1 MVYVVAATVFALIAL
16 VCVLIAARQR
26 DILAK
31 TLDELDRLR
40 EERQVIIDFLHR
52 SADDIGSGANREKIY
67 KRTVRATALSCGAMS
82 ACVYE
87 KTADGKLVAKAC
99 EGLFPPQTKKI
110 GRRKNGE
117 LRAKYI
123 EDALMAETIEPN
135 EGILGEVAASGRGV
149 LIKDALK
156 DPRIIKHDDESLKIR
171 SFMAVPLIFRGQL
184 SGVLAVA
191 NPISGR
197 AFTDTE
203 FSLAK
208 SLGEQCALALQ
219 NAEAVSA
226 LLMRNKLEFD
236 LRLASSIQRYLLPE
250 NLPQTESLEFAVK
263 YLPQQLI
270 GGDFYDFFKLPHGK
284 IGVVIGDVS
293 GKGIPAAILMA
304 LCQTKLR
311 YIAMSGK
318 SPAQTLCLLNSEMV
332 HAMRS
337 DMFIT
342 IIYLVIDPKSGE
354 ARFARAGH
362 EPPLLAR
369 ADSDEAA
376 QPLKSSGMA
385 LGMVSEELFD
395 EVMEDASFKMNSGDV
410 LVLYTD
416 GLTEAAN
423 PEGGEFTAKKLAQ
436 TISTLCSR
444 NANDLNDEIIKS
456 VEAFMGPG
464 NKYGDDLTL
473 LTVKK
478 I

>member
-1 MVYVVAATVFALIAL
+1 MAYVVVATVLALIAL
-16 VCVLIAARQR
+16 VCVLIAAKQR

-99 EGLFPPQTKKI
+99 EGLFPPQTKRI

-123 EDALMAETIEPN
+123 ENALMAETIEPN
-135 EGILGEVAASGRGV
+135 EGILGEVAASGRSV

-436 TISTLCSR
+436 TISTLRSR

>member
-1 MVYVVAATVFALIAL
+1 MAYVVVATVLALIAL
-16 VCVLIAARQR
+16 VCVLIAAKQR

-110 GRRKNGE
+110 GRRKSGE

-171 SFMAVPLIFRGQL
+171 SFMVVPLIFRGQL

-436 TISTLCSR
+436 TISTLRSR

>member
-16 VCVLIAARQR
+16 VCVLIAAKQR
-26 DILAK
+26 EILAK

-99 EGLFPPQTKKI
+99 EGLFPPQAKKI

-123 EDALMAETIEPN
+123 EDALIAETIEPN

-171 SFMAVPLIFRGQL
+171 SFMVVPLIFRGQL

-197 AFTDTE
+197 VFTDTE

-250 NLPQTESLEFAVK
+250 NLPQTDSLEFAVK

-354 ARFARAGH
+354 AKFARAGH

-436 TISTLCSR
+436 TISTLRSR

-456 VEAFMGPG
+456 VESFMGPG

>member
-1 MVYVVAATVFALIAL
+1 MAYVVVATVLALIAL
-16 VCVLIAARQR
+16 VCVLIAAKQR

-52 SADDIGSGANREKIY
+52 SADDIGSGSNREKIY

-342 IIYLVIDPKSGE
+342 IIYLIIDPESGE
-354 ARFARAGH
+354 AKFARAGH

-376 QPLKSSGMA
+376 QPFKSSGMA

-436 TISTLCSR
+436 TISTLRSR

>member
-16 VCVLIAARQR
+16 VCVLIAAKQR

-123 EDALMAETIEPN
+123 EDALIAETIEPN
-135 EGILGEVAASGRGV
+135 EGILGEVAASGRSV

-171 SFMAVPLIFRGQL
+171 SFMVVPLIFRGQL

-250 NLPQTESLEFAVK
+250 NLPQTDSLEFAVK
-263 YLPQQLI
+263 SLPQQLI

-354 ARFARAGH
+354 AKFARAGH

-416 GLTEAAN
+416 GLTEAVN

-436 TISTLCSR
+436 TISTLRSR

-456 VEAFMGPG
+456 VESFMGPG

>member
-1 MVYVVAATVFALIAL
+1 MAYVVATVLALIAL
-16 VCVLIAARQR
+16 VCVLIAAKQR

-123 EDALMAETIEPN
+123 EDALIAETIEPN

-436 TISTLCSR
+436 TISTLRSR

>member
-16 VCVLIAARQR
+16 VCVLIAAKQR

-99 EGLFPPQTKKI
+99 EGLFPPQTKRI

-123 EDALMAETIEPN
+123 EDALIAETIEPN

-171 SFMAVPLIFRGQL
+171 SFMVVPLIFRGQL

-250 NLPQTESLEFAVK
+250 NLPQTDSLEFAVK

-354 ARFARAGH
+354 AKFARAGH
-362 EPPLLAR
+362 VPPLLAR

-436 TISTLCSR
+436 TISTLRSR

-456 VEAFMGPG
+456 VESFMGPG

>member
-16 VCVLIAARQR
+16 VCVLIAAKQR
-26 DILAK
+26 EILAK

-67 KRTVRATALSCGAMS
+67 KRTVRATTLSCGAMS

-123 EDALMAETIEPN
+123 EDALIAETIEPN

-171 SFMAVPLIFRGQL
+171 SFMVVPLIFRGQL

-250 NLPQTESLEFAVK
+250 NLPQTDSLEFAVK

-342 IIYLVIDPKSGE
+342 IIYLVIDPESGE
-354 ARFARAGH
+354 AKFARAGH

-436 TISTLCSR
+436 TISTLRSR

-456 VEAFMGPG
+456 VESFMGPG

>member
-1 MVYVVAATVFALIAL
+1 MAYVVVATVLALIAL
-16 VCVLIAARQR
+16 VCVLIAAKQR

-436 TISTLCSR
+436 TISTLRSR

>member
-1 MVYVVAATVFALIAL
+1 MAYVVVATVLALIAL
-16 VCVLIAARQR
+16 VCVLIAAKQR

-250 NLPQTESLEFAVK
+250 NLPQTDSLEFAVK

-342 IIYLVIDPKSGE
+342 IIYLIIDPESGE
-354 ARFARAGH
+354 AKFARAGH

-436 TISTLCSR
+436 TISTLRSR

>member
-16 VCVLIAARQR
+16 VCVLIAAKQR

-99 EGLFPPQTKKI
+99 EGLFPPQTKRI

-123 EDALMAETIEPN
+123 ENALMAETIEPN
-135 EGILGEVAASGRGV
+135 EGILGEVAASGRSV

-171 SFMAVPLIFRGQL
+171 SFMVVPLIFRGQL

-250 NLPQTESLEFAVK
+250 NLPQTDSLEFAVK

-342 IIYLVIDPKSGE
+342 IIYLVIDPESGE
-354 ARFARAGH
+354 AKFARAGH

-436 TISTLCSR
+436 TISTLRSR

-456 VEAFMGPG
+456 VESFMGPG

-473 LTVKK
+473 LTIKK

>member
-16 VCVLIAARQR
+16 VYVLIAAKQR

-99 EGLFPPQTKKI
+99 EGLFPPQTKRI

-123 EDALMAETIEPN
+123 ENALMAETIEPN
-135 EGILGEVAASGRGV
+135 EGILGEVAASGRSV

-171 SFMAVPLIFRGQL
+171 SFMVVPLIFRGQL

-250 NLPQTESLEFAVK
+250 NLPQTDSLEFAVK

-436 TISTLCSR
+436 TISTLRSR

-456 VEAFMGPG
+456 VESFMGPG

>member
-16 VCVLIAARQR
+16 VCVLIAAKQR
-26 DILAK
+26 EILAK

-99 EGLFPPQTKKI
+99 EGLFPPQAKKI

-123 EDALMAETIEPN
+123 EDALIAETIEPN

-171 SFMAVPLIFRGQL
+171 SFMVVPLIFRGQL

-250 NLPQTESLEFAVK
+250 NLPQTDSLEFAVK

-354 ARFARAGH
+354 AKFARAGH

-436 TISTLCSR
+436 TISTLRSR

-456 VEAFMGPG
+456 VESFMGPG

>member
-1 MVYVVAATVFALIAL
+1 M
-16 VCVLIAARQR
+16 QK
-26 DILAK
+26 K
-31 TLDELDRLR
+31 T
-40 EERQVIIDFLHR
+40 
-52 SADDIGSGANREKIY
+52 
-67 KRTVRATALSCGAMS
+67 
-82 ACVYE
+82 
-87 KTADGKLVAKAC
+87 
-99 EGLFPPQTKKI
+99 
-110 GRRKNGE
+110 
-117 LRAKYI
+117 YI
-123 EDALMAETIEPN
+123 EDALIAETIEPN

-436 TISTLCSR
+436 TISTLRSR

-464 NKYGDDLTL
+464 NKYRSEERRVG
-473 LTVKK
+473 KECRSRWSPYH
-478 I
+478 

>member
-1 MVYVVAATVFALIAL
+1 MAYVVVATVLALIAL
-16 VCVLIAARQR
+16 VCVLIAAKQR

-99 EGLFPPQTKKI
+99 EGLFPPQTKRI

-436 TISTLCSR
+436 TISTLRSR

>member
-16 VCVLIAARQR
+16 VCVLIAAKQR
-26 DILAK
+26 EILAK

-99 EGLFPPQTKKI
+99 EGLFPPQTKRI

-123 EDALMAETIEPN
+123 EDALIAETIEPN
-135 EGILGEVAASGRGV
+135 EGILGEVAASGRSV

-171 SFMAVPLIFRGQL
+171 SFMVVPLIFRGQL

-250 NLPQTESLEFAVK
+250 NLPQTDSLEFAVK

-342 IIYLVIDPKSGE
+342 IIYLVIDPESGE
-354 ARFARAGH
+354 AKFARAGH

-369 ADSDEAA
+369 ADSGEAA

-436 TISTLCSR
+436 TISTLRSR

-456 VEAFMGPG
+456 VESFMGPG

>member
-1 MVYVVAATVFALIAL
+1 MAYVVVATVLALIAL
-16 VCVLIAARQR
+16 VCVLIAAKQR

-52 SADDIGSGANREKIY
+52 SADDIGSGSNREKIY

-135 EGILGEVAASGRGV
+135 EEILGEVAASGRGV

-436 TISTLCSR
+436 TISTLRSR

>member
-16 VCVLIAARQR
+16 VCVLIAAKQR

-110 GRRKNGE
+110 GRRKNDE

-171 SFMAVPLIFRGQL
+171 SFMVVPLIFRGQL

-250 NLPQTESLEFAVK
+250 NLPQTDSLEFAVK

-342 IIYLVIDPKSGE
+342 IIYLIIDPESGE
-354 ARFARAGH
+354 AKFARAGH

-456 VEAFMGPG
+456 VESFMGPG

>member
-1 MVYVVAATVFALIAL
+1 MAYVVVATVLALIAL
-16 VCVLIAARQR
+16 VCVLIAAKQR

-171 SFMAVPLIFRGQL
+171 SFMVVPLIFRGQL

-250 NLPQTESLEFAVK
+250 NLPQTDSLEFAVK

-436 TISTLCSR
+436 TISTLRSR

-473 LTVKK
+473 LTVKR

>member
-1 MVYVVAATVFALIAL
+1 MAYVVVATVLALIAL
-16 VCVLIAARQR
+16 VCVLIAAKQR

-123 EDALMAETIEPN
+123 EDALMVETIEPN

-436 TISTLCSR
+436 TISTLRSR

>member
-16 VCVLIAARQR
+16 VRVLIAAKQR

-123 EDALMAETIEPN
+123 EDALIAETIEPN
-135 EGILGEVAASGRGV
+135 EGILGEVAASGRSV

-171 SFMAVPLIFRGQL
+171 SFMVVPLIFRGQL

-250 NLPQTESLEFAVK
+250 NLPQTDSLEFAVK

-342 IIYLVIDPKSGE
+342 IIYLVIDPESGE
-354 ARFARAGH
+354 AKFARAGH

-436 TISTLCSR
+436 TISTLRSR

-456 VEAFMGPG
+456 VESFMGPG

>member
-1 MVYVVAATVFALIAL
+1 MAYVVVATVLALIAL
-16 VCVLIAARQR
+16 VCVLIAAKQR

-456 VEAFMGPG
+456 VEAFMVPG

>member
-16 VCVLIAARQR
+16 VCVLIAAKQR
-26 DILAK
+26 EILAK

-123 EDALMAETIEPN
+123 EDALIAETIEPN

-171 SFMAVPLIFRGQL
+171 SFMVVPLIFRGQL

-250 NLPQTESLEFAVK
+250 NLPQTDSLEFAVK

-354 ARFARAGH
+354 AKFARAGH

-436 TISTLCSR
+436 TISTLRSR

-456 VEAFMGPG
+456 VESFMGPG

>member
-1 MVYVVAATVFALIAL
+1 
-16 VCVLIAARQR
+16 
-26 DILAK
+26 
-31 TLDELDRLR
+31 
-40 EERQVIIDFLHR
+40 
-52 SADDIGSGANREKIY
+52 
-67 KRTVRATALSCGAMS
+67 MS

-99 EGLFPPQTKKI
+99 EGLFPPQTKRI

-123 EDALMAETIEPN
+123 ENALMAETIEPN
-135 EGILGEVAASGRGV
+135 EGIMGEVAASGRSV

-156 DPRIIKHDDESLKIR
+156 DPRIINHDDDSLKIR
-171 SFMAVPLIFRGQL
+171 RFLVVPLIFRGQL
-184 SGVLAVA
+184 CGVLAVA

-250 NLPQTESLEFAVK
+250 NLPQTASLEFAVK

-354 ARFARAGH
+354 AKFARAGH

-385 LGMVSEELFD
+385 LGMVSEEIFD

-436 TISTLCSR
+436 TISTLRSR

-456 VEAFMGPG
+456 VESFMGPG

>member
-1 MVYVVAATVFALIAL
+1 MAYVVVATVLALIAL
-16 VCVLIAARQR
+16 VCVLIAAKQR

-52 SADDIGSGANREKIY
+52 SADDIGSGTNREKIY

-110 GRRKNGE
+110 GRRKSGE

-436 TISTLCSR
+436 TISTLRSR

>member
-1 MVYVVAATVFALIAL
+1 MAYVVVATVLALIAL
-16 VCVLIAARQR
+16 VCVLIAAKQR

-52 SADDIGSGANREKIY
+52 SADDIGSGSNREKIY

-171 SFMAVPLIFRGQL
+171 SFMVVPLIFRGQL

-250 NLPQTESLEFAVK
+250 NLPQTDSLEFAVK

>member
-1 MVYVVAATVFALIAL
+1 MAYVVVATVLALIAL
-16 VCVLIAARQR
+16 VCVLIAAKQR

-250 NLPQTESLEFAVK
+250 NLPQTDSLEFAVK

-311 YIAMSGK
+311 YIAISGK

-436 TISTLCSR
+436 TISTLRSR

>member
-1 MVYVVAATVFALIAL
+1 MAYVVVATVLALIAL
-16 VCVLIAARQR
+16 VCVLIAAKQR

-123 EDALMAETIEPN
+123 EDALIAETIEPN

-436 TISTLCSR
+436 TISTLRSR

>member
-16 VCVLIAARQR
+16 VCVLIAAKQR

-99 EGLFPPQTKKI
+99 EGLFPPQTKRI

-123 EDALMAETIEPN
+123 EDALIAETIEPN

-171 SFMAVPLIFRGQL
+171 SFMVVPLIFRGQL

-250 NLPQTESLEFAVK
+250 NLPQTDSLEFAVK

-436 TISTLCSR
+436 TISTLRSR

-456 VEAFMGPG
+456 VESFMGPG

>member
-1 MVYVVAATVFALIAL
+1 MAYVVVATVLALIAL
-16 VCVLIAARQR
+16 VCVLIAAKQR

>member
-1 MVYVVAATVFALIAL
+1 MAYVVVATVLALIAL
-16 VCVLIAARQR
+16 VCVLIAAKQR

-250 NLPQTESLEFAVK
+250 NLPQTENLEFAVK

-369 ADSDEAA
+369 ADSDEAS

-436 TISTLCSR
+436 TISTLRSR

>member
-16 VCVLIAARQR
+16 VCVLIAAKQR

-171 SFMAVPLIFRGQL
+171 SFMVVPLIFRGQL

-250 NLPQTESLEFAVK
+250 NLPQTDSLEFAVK

-354 ARFARAGH
+354 AKFARAGH

-456 VEAFMGPG
+456 VESFMGPG

>member
-16 VCVLIAARQR
+16 VCVLIAAKQR
-26 DILAK
+26 EILAK

-123 EDALMAETIEPN
+123 EDALIAETIEPN

-171 SFMAVPLIFRGQL
+171 SFMVVPLIFRGQL

-250 NLPQTESLEFAVK
+250 NLPQTDSLEFAVK

-342 IIYLVIDPKSGE
+342 IIYLIIDPKSGE

-369 ADSDEAA
+369 ADSGEAA

-436 TISTLCSR
+436 TISTLRSR

-456 VEAFMGPG
+456 VESFMGPG

>member
-1 MVYVVAATVFALIAL
+1 MAYVVVATVLALIAL
-16 VCVLIAARQR
+16 VCVLIAAKQR

-99 EGLFPPQTKKI
+99 EGLFPPQAKKI

-385 LGMVSEELFD
+385 LGMVSEELLD

-436 TISTLCSR
+436 TISTLRSR

>member
-1 MVYVVAATVFALIAL
+1 MAYVVVATILALIAL
-16 VCVLIAARQR
+16 VCVLIAAKQR

-110 GRRKNGE
+110 GRRKSGE

-416 GLTEAAN
+416 GLTEVAN

-436 TISTLCSR
+436 TISTLRSR

>member
-1 MVYVVAATVFALIAL
+1 MAYVVVATVLALIAL
-16 VCVLIAARQR
+16 VCVLIAAKQR

-99 EGLFPPQTKKI
+99 EGLFPPRTKKI

-436 TISTLCSR
+436 TISTLRSR

>member
-16 VCVLIAARQR
+16 VCVLIAAKQR

-99 EGLFPPQTKKI
+99 EGLFPPQTKRI

-123 EDALMAETIEPN
+123 EDALIAETIEPN

-171 SFMAVPLIFRGQL
+171 SFMVVPLIFRGQL

-250 NLPQTESLEFAVK
+250 NLPQTDSLEFAVK

-416 GLTEAAN
+416 RLTEAAN

-436 TISTLCSR
+436 TISTLRSR

-456 VEAFMGPG
+456 VESFMGPG